1 MSQCLAS
8 VLIAAIIAGKLQLGW
23 HAETFQRYN
32 NLNLCKISCAPSIMF
47 DISRTSDL
55 MSKIKCW
62 KITFRKINWVKSRIF
77 TSRHFYLSSGSF
89 ISDKLYEL
97 VSGTVGRCGNISR
110 TSVVLVVSS
119 HWSSSIL
126 TTIYTCLYLKLTLI
140 HNDLH
145 WWVFLRFFAN
155 QTTHPSVKIMW
166 DKCPIFWWRQLV
178 YTPTD
183 NGQ

>member
-1 MSQCLAS
+1 MGHGWIFFYCFTTVDSTLLIISMHENLFEIKPLFFAVWHIYFPRLCQNIAPCSGARHIVTTPARAVSQCLAS

-47 DISRTSDL
+47 DVSRTSDL

-62 KITFRKINWVKSRIF
+62 KITFWKINWQKSRIF

-97 VSGTVGRCGNISR
+97 VSGTVGR
-110 TSVVLVVSS
+110 
-119 HWSSSIL
+119 
-126 TTIYTCLYLKLTLI
+126 
-140 HNDLH
+140 
-145 WWVFLRFFAN
+145 
-155 QTTHPSVKIMW
+155 W
-166 DKCPIFWWRQLV
+166 DGGTVWKH
-178 YTPTD
+178 
-183 NGQ
+183 

>member
-1 MSQCLAS
+1 MGKHLTVVLFSTMTSPDFVRILPPAQGPDILLPLQRGQCPSQCLAS

-47 DISRTSDL
+47 DVSRTSDL

-119 HWSSSIL
+119 H
-126 TTIYTCLYLKLTLI
+126 
-140 HNDLH
+140 
-145 WWVFLRFFAN
+145 
-155 QTTHPSVKIMW
+155 
-166 DKCPIFWWRQLV
+166 
-178 YTPTD
+178 
-183 NGQ
+183 

>member
-1 MSQCLAS
+1 MRILPPAQGPDILLPLQRGQCLAF

-23 HAETFQRYN
+23 HAETFPRYN
-32 NLNLCKISCAPSIMF
+32 NLNLCKIFCAPSIMF
-47 DISRTSDL
+47 DVSRTFDL

-126 TTIYTCLYLKLTLI
+126 T
-140 HNDLH
+140 
-145 WWVFLRFFAN
+145 
-155 QTTHPSVKIMW
+155 
-166 DKCPIFWWRQLV
+166 LV
-178 YTPTD
+178 
-183 NGQ
+183 

>member
-1 MSQCLAS
+1 MTSPTVYGNIAPCSGARHIVTTPARAVSQCLAS

-47 DISRTSDL
+47 DVSRTSDL

-89 ISDKLYEL
+89 ISDKLYQMVSKTRRTL
-97 VSGTVGRCGNISR
+97 VFYIRET
-110 TSVVLVVSS
+110 SS
-119 HWSSSIL
+119 HD
-126 TTIYTCLYLKLTLI
+126 KV
-140 HNDLH
+140 HLH
-145 WWVFLRFFAN
+145 PP
-155 QTTHPSVKIMW
+155 H
-166 DKCPIFWWRQLV
+166 
-178 YTPTD
+178 TPHQ
-183 NGQ
+183 GY